1 MIRRYSRGLFQQDRP
16 KADMGHIQVPQ
27 RSSLLPSEVCY
38 PFCRKHGRR
47 QAVIR
52 HEFITLLGA
61 RTRSAR
67 GMRERAST
75 NSISLR
81 ILLVA
86 AAAALGYV
94 VPAQAENFLP
104 AAICTL
110 HVRPVHPGARQSE
123 GGDLHLQ
130 CRGRPALGHGR
141 VRYRQTQHRR
151 QWRTHRVFPVRA
163 QAICA
168 GQTHVEMRSWYALDL
183 VP

>member
-1 MIRRYSRGLFQQDRP
+1 
-16 KADMGHIQVPQ
+16 MGHIQVPQ

-81 ILLVA
+81 ILLVV

-94 VPAQAENFLP
+94 VSAQAENYFCQQQFALCTSAP
-104 AAICTL
+104 CIPEPGNPKVAICTCDVEDGPNL
-110 HVRPVHPGARQSE
+110 ATVACDTSSLAPTPMAYAPCIPSSRSSNS
-123 GGDLHLQ
+123 
-130 CRGRPALGHGR
+130 
-141 VRYRQTQHRR
+141 RR
-151 QWRTHRVFPVRA
+151 A
-163 QAICA
+163 N
-168 GQTHVEMRSWYALDL
+168 
-183 VP
+183 